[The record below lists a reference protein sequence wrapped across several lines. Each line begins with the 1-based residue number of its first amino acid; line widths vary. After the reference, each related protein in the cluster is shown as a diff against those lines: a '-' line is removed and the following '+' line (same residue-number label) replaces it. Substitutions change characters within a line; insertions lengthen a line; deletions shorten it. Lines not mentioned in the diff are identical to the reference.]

1 MRAAGRPR
9 KVRALVLWFEIGWVP
24 LSTAA
29 DVAPDVA
36 PAIVLL
42 AAALIDFV
50 VGDPWSWPHPVQAMG
65 KVISGCSEWILKK
78 ARARPVVKIA
88 GVGLGC
94 LLIGGSGGIVWLG
107 LWLLGYWGGYLE
119 GNLLVWVQR
128 VVAAVLLA
136 SCFAGRSLRRA
147 AEEVLS
153 PLQANDLAVAR
164 KTLAM
169 YVGRDTEQL
178 DASEIQRAVLETV
191 SENAIDGVLAPLF
204 YAIVG
209 ALLGGV
215 PGSVGMAIAYKAA
228 STLDSMVGYIEAP
241 YTDLGWFS
249 AQFEDG
255 LTWLPCRLSVL
266 TIALLSGHPI
276 RVLSLCWRDARADPS
291 PNAGWSEC
299 AYAAALGVQLGGPNI
314 YKGKLKIKPYLGDDE
329 RAITPEVVIEAMGL
343 TRWSFLWG
351 LAVGI
356 GGICWVS
363 VASLA

>member
-1 MRAAGRPR
+1 MRVAGRPR
-9 KVRALVLWFEIGWVP
+9 RERALALWFEVGLAP
-24 LSTAA
+24 LYL
-29 DVAPDVA
+29 APDVTPSA
-36 PAIVLL
+36 VVLL
-42 AAALIDFV
+42 AAALLDFV

-65 KVISGCSEWILKK
+65 KVISGYSQWILKK
-78 ARARPVVKIA
+78 PLSRLVVKIA

-94 LLIGGSGGIVWLG
+94 LLMGGSGGIVWIG
-107 LWLLGYWGGYLE
+107 LWLLDYWGRYWE
-119 GNLLVWVQR
+119 GNFSVWVQGS
-128 VVAAVLLA
+128 VAAVLLA

-153 PLQANDLAVAR
+153 PLQANDLAAAR
-164 KTLAM
+164 QTLAM

-178 DASEIQRAVLETV
+178 DATEIQRAVLETV
-191 SENAIDGVLAPLF
+191 SENAVDGVLAPLF

-249 AQFEDG
+249 ARFEDG

-266 TIALLSGHPI
+266 TIALLSGHPM
-276 RVLSLCWRDARADPS
+276 RVLSLCWRDASADPS

-299 AYAAALGVQLGGPNI
+299 AYAAALGVQLGGPNT
-314 YKGKLKIKPYLGDDE
+314 YKGKLKVKPYLGNAE
-329 RAITPEVVIEAMGL
+329 REITPEVVVEAMRL

-351 LAVGI
+351 LAVGV
-356 GGICWVS
+356 GSICWVS
-363 VASLA
+363 AVFLA